1 MRYAFTDKEI
11 KELLKNLTILIDTRE
26 QKNHI
31 QQWLTSKKI
40 KTKSKKLDYG
50 DYSCF
55 IPPVEGITD
64 RPLFF
69 DRDIVIERKKDID
82 ELVNNLKDN
91 ASRIKVEFAHL
102 NMYGTKYYIFL
113 EDQLYDKHL
122 ENGNYRSQY
131 KSDTLQARLISL
143 QCEYNTII
151 RPINKEYIAKN
162 IYLYMYYEVRN
173 ILMRKGLKEGN
184 FNDNSRNGI

>member
-11 KELLKNLTILIDTRE
+11 KTLLNNLTILVDTRE
-26 QKNHI
+26 KKGHI
-31 QQWLTSKKI
+31 ELWLTSKKI
-40 KTKSKKLDYG
+40 KTKSQKLDYG

-55 IPPVEGITD
+55 IPPVEGITT
-64 RPLFF
+64 RALYF

-82 ELVNNLKDN
+82 ELVGNLKDN
-91 ASRIKVEFAHL
+91 ASRIKAEFAHL
-102 NMYGTKYYIFL
+102 NKYGTKYYIFL
-113 EDQLYDKHL
+113 EDPLYDKHL
-122 ENGNYRSQY
+122 ANGNYRSQY
-131 KSDTLQARLISL
+131 KADTLEARLVAL

-173 ILMRKGLKEGN
+173 ILKRRGMREE
-184 FNDNSRNGI
+184 

>member
-1 MRYAFTDKEI
+1 MRYRFTDREI

-26 QKNHI
+26 QKGHVKS
-31 QQWLTSKKI
+31 WLDSNKI
-40 KTKSKKLDYG
+40 KNKSQKLDYG

-55 IPPVEGITD
+55 IPPVEGITT
-64 RPLFF
+64 RPIYF

-91 ASRIKVEFAHL
+91 ASRIKSEFAHL
-102 NMYGTKYYIFL
+102 NKYKTKYYIFL
-113 EDQLYDKHL
+113 EDNLFDNHL
-122 ENGNYRSQY
+122 ENGNYTSQY
-131 KSDTLQARLISL
+131 KSSTLQARLISL

-162 IYLYMYYEVRN
+162 IYLYLYYEARN
-173 ILMRKGLKEGN
+173 ILKKSGLREEEI
-184 FNDNSRNGI
+184 R